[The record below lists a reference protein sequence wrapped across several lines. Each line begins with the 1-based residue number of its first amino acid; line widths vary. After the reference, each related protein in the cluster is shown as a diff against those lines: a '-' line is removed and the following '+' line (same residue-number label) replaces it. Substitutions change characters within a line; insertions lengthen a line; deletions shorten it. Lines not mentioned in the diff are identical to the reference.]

1 MKLKTIMSTTA
12 HLPDGLYLTLLAADR
27 KVPSEVSCLP
37 IEKCLLPL
45 AQPTGNNIAHTER
58 SWCQGQLSCKDGE
71 DGRHVLIFHFVGVS
85 KHVAAG
91 CEGNEAH
98 KMC

>member
-1 MKLKTIMSTTA
+1 MF
-12 HLPDGLYLTLLAADR
+12 
-27 KVPSEVSCLP
+27 
-37 IEKCLLPL
+37 LLPL